1 MVSFK
6 TENKKSLFANYR
18 SDRPTRDKALEALG
32 KFLQTSKEIPEME
45 LLKLWRGLFYS
56 MWFSDRPRTQQKLA
70 DDLANLTTQLQS
82 VNFFPFVDG
91 FWVIMARE
99 WENLDHHRLDKFLM
113 LLRRYVAATF
123 RRLKAE
129 EWDEEW
135 VADYG
140 KMVQHVPLNVSDG
153 KVSNGIRLHLFD
165 IYLDELERVMKEGL
179 ELDADSEEELDW
191 KSVMQ
196 NVPVLEL
203 LEPIQ
208 DLAKN
213 SPTKFIREK
222 AAEVLADERL
232 VEWGVVEATVSA
244 DNDEENGEEESEDEW
259 GGFE

>member
-1 MVSFK
+1 MVSYINTK
-6 TENKKSLFANYR
+6 ATRVIANDR

-82 VNFFPFVDG
+82 VNFFPFVDA

-140 KMVQHVPLNVSDG
+140 KMVQHVPLNVRDG

-165 IYLDELERVMKEGL
+165 IYLDELERVMKEGR
-179 ELDADSEEELDW
+179 ELDADSEEVDW
-191 KSVMQ
+191 KAVMQ
-196 NVPVLEL
+196 DVPVLEL
-203 LEPIQ
+203 LEPIH
-208 DLAKN
+208 DLGKN

-232 VEWGVVEATVSA
+232 VEWGVVEATLSA
-244 DNDEENGEEESEDEW
+244 ENAGEEDEEESEDEW